1 MRRLREGCAGLADH
15 TFWTFCLRGRRCS
28 PKKNAAQMVCPSD
41 AKRSSSWWR
50 KTCGTDMK
58 KTECGAQTS
67 LEFNSLTVYFGWFAA
82 RLQVGFVKR
91 SAARVK
97 CVKCLCEDF
106 VGRRF
111 RRFARRSRL
120 IRSRPSVLSRRKSS
134 ARNREGDLQQML
146 KAGWENQGYPPNRL
160 KRADNYWPGTRCEN
174 FENFDFEN
182 SKGQKLL
189 SLLSTLRSLHKLH
202 L

>member
-1 MRRLREGCAGLADH
+1 MGYAEHGSKSSIEGTYAEAARRLRRACRPHFLDFLPTRAQVQ
-15 TFWTFCLRGRRCS
+15 S
-28 PKKNAAQMVCPSD
+28 KKNAAQMVCPSD

-160 KRADNYWPGTRCEN
+160 KRADNY
-174 FENFDFEN
+174 
-182 SKGQKLL
+182 
-189 SLLSTLRSLHKLH
+189 
-202 L
+202 